1 MKFTKFGTKL
11 FYLFLVVSLIP
22 LAITGGV
29 VYKYVYDSTM
39 QEVQKNLRFNAYS
52 LKAQL
57 EHLLSK
63 RMFRVADFCSDG
75 YIRDCVEQAI
85 YRPSE
90 DSQIIEKLIT
100 HLKINKKSLDPD
112 ILEIDILN
120 HEGKVIAS
128 TLHEQMGK
136 DKSNTDYFRTPF
148 LSQEQK
154 GPYFADSLE
163 YSEDQGKSTLVFS
176 QMLTDKRFLNPLGVL
191 VIKVKGEILQSLLIH
206 NGEKSKTKD
215 FGNIYILNHNQ
226 ELIAGTVNGAYY
238 RFGDIIDSTEV
249 RKTLETKREFSGYCV
264 NSSGAKVLCTTLFI
278 PDTSWVILSEK
289 DTKEAFLPLTRI
301 TYIFII
307 SGGVAL
313 LLVFVF
319 AFFVSHKINV
329 VIKTLLDGIKRI
341 SSGDLKH
348 PIAAIRSKDEIG
360 ELSESFVTMSNKLR
374 ISHEA
379 LEEHSR
385 TLEEKVESRTLE
397 LRQANKK
404 LQATDQAKSEFV
416 SIVSHELRTPLT
428 LVLGFARLVTK
439 KFESAIEPNLQ
450 TEDNNAQKSIYN
462 IKSYLN
468 TIESEGDRLTH
479 LIDDLLDITKIE
491 SGKIAWKMEPV
502 SLSSVFERT
511 RVITKS
517 LFEKYDLRLIDDIE
531 NGLPEVVGDK
541 DRLEQVV
548 INLVSN
554 AVKFTEKGS
563 VTCKA
568 RSIKNEIVLSIIDTG
583 VGIAE
588 THRDSIFEKFKQS
601 GESLKDRPK
610 GTGLGLPICKE
621 IVEGHGG
628 RIWVESKQG
637 EGSSFTFTLP
647 ISCGCGSL
655 LCTGAG

>member
-1 MKFTKFGTKL
+1 M
-11 FYLFLVVSLIP
+11 
-22 LAITGGV
+22 
-29 VYKYVYDSTM
+29 
-39 QEVQKNLRFNAYS
+39 N
-52 LKAQL
+52 
-57 EHLLSK
+57 
-63 RMFRVADFCSDG
+63 
-75 YIRDCVEQAI
+75 
-85 YRPSE
+85 
-90 DSQIIEKLIT
+90 
-100 HLKINKKSLDPD
+100 
-112 ILEIDILN
+112 
-120 HEGKVIAS
+120 
-128 TLHEQMGK
+128 
-136 DKSNTDYFRTPF
+136 
-148 LSQEQK
+148 
-154 GPYFADSLE
+154 
-163 YSEDQGKSTLVFS
+163 
-176 QMLTDKRFLNPLGVL
+176 
-191 VIKVKGEILQSLLIH
+191 
-206 NGEKSKTKD
+206 
-215 FGNIYILNHNQ
+215 
-226 ELIAGTVNGAYY
+226 
-238 RFGDIIDSTEV
+238 
-249 RKTLETKREFSGYCV
+249 
-264 NSSGAKVLCTTLFI
+264 
-278 PDTSWVILSEK
+278 
-289 DTKEAFLPLTRI
+289 
-301 TYIFII
+301 
-307 SGGVAL
+307 
-313 LLVFVF
+313 
-319 AFFVSHKINV
+319 
-329 VIKTLLDGIKRI
+329 
-341 SSGDLKH
+341 H
-348 PIAAIRSKDEIG
+348 PIAVIRSNDEIG

-385 TLEEKVESRTLE
+385 TLEEKVETRTLE

-404 LQATDQAKSEFV
+404 LQSTDQAKSEFV

-491 SGKIAWKMEPV
+491 SGKIAWKMGPV

-517 LFEKYDLRLIDDIE
+517 LFDKYDLRLIDDIE
-531 NGLPEVVGDK
+531 SGLPEVVGDK

-563 VTCKA
+563 ITYKV

-583 VGIAE
+583 VGIDE

-601 GESLKDRPK
+601 GESLKNRPK

-647 ISCGCGSL
+647 IFCGCGSL